1 MTRILQESLGGNAK
15 TTIVICASPAS
26 FNESETKST
35 LDFGKRA
42 KTIKNVVAVNEEL
55 TADEWKKRYEKE
67 RERNS
72 KLKTRIDK
80 LEEELRK

>member
-1 MTRILQESLGGNAK
+1 LERSSANFVLQ
-15 TTIVICASPAS
+15 
-26 FNESETKST
+26 
-35 LDFGKRA
+35 DFGKRA

-67 RERNS
+67 RERNT
-72 KLKTRIDK
+72 KMKARIER